1 MKRKSLY
8 NIRYTTFAIQ
18 VDPHLIMPG
27 IKRIYILLVLLRLL
41 FVLFDVIQLKTTCY
55 ALDGPL
61 YLMIYYSASLS
72 T

>member
-1 MKRKSLY
+1 M
-8 NIRYTTFAIQ
+8 
-18 VDPHLIMPG
+18 DPHLIMPG
-27 IKRIYILLVLLRLL
+27 IKRIYILLMLLRVL

-72 T
+72 I